1 MTRRNPNHGKQA
13 PLAYQAPDRARRVRI
28 SLLSGCIAVGLM
40 GLLPIAAT
48 AAELESTVK
57 TEIETAASKIVSD
70 DTATSEASTS
80 DAVLDSE
87 APLLPLVF
95 DGMPNRSTW
104 SSASAFDDGG
114 MVSPMSVIQPPPAL
128 NNTLPGISAYLS
140 NWLLGNDYQA
150 CGLLGSGC
158 LTIDR
163 ANFNYSYLSL
173 ILNLVQAPNV
183 LDLDGNQPANH
194 LTLIGAVQS
203 DSYIQFQDSN
213 YTGNNNS
220 ASCIIIGLACTWRT
234 NAAQNNQTII
244 GDGSYANGSNTIVM
258 GTNARHQLPT
268 ITAAA
273 AGFTGGPDTNYAA
286 RLGNSVVIGDNSFGN
301 ANRQT
306 ILGFG
311 ATSTHANSVALGA
324 GSSTAVGAQT
334 GYTAFGLVAPQTSS
348 GEVSIGAA
356 GATRKLTNVAA
367 GSNGTD
373 AVNLAQLQGAL
384 STAAADPFAVKY
396 NDAGGVPDFGNVTL
410 QGAGGTTISNVR
422 AGLVNAG
429 STQAING
436 AQVFAISQS
445 NAQRLGGGAGVAAD
459 GTVTAP
465 NYVID
470 GNGYNNVGS
479 ALAAINTGL
488 ATADA
493 FSVQYNDDGA
503 GNPNYGAITL
513 RGPAGTGTLIGN
525 LAAGQ
530 IAAGSLEAV
539 NGGQIFA
546 VGSATAAVFGGG
558 AAFNAGGTFTAPNY
572 IIDGT
577 GYNNVGAALAALDG
591 GVSGANAFAVRYD
604 DDGTGN
610 PDYGNITLAGP
621 AGTGTVLDNLAN
633 GQIAA
638 GSLQG
643 VNGGQIFGLGTSI
656 ANLFGGGSV
665 FNAGGIFTAPNYL
678 IGGNTYNDVGSALTA
693 LDGNINAGNAFAVQY
708 DDDGA
713 GNPDYGNITLRGPAG
728 TGTTLDNLAN
738 GQIAAGSLQAVNGG
752 QIHDIGAA
760 VASIFGGGSLFN
772 GGVFGA
778 PNFTVQGGNYS
789 NVGAAFAAV
798 DASLTN
804 INNRIDNLPP
814 GNPGPDPRIAI
825 DGTGNASVAA
835 GSRGVAV
842 GASANAGGTHA
853 TAIGGDSYAA
863 GANDTAIGGN
873 ARVEAD
879 GSTAVGANSNIA
891 ASATNA
897 VAIGESASVTA
908 SGAVALG
915 QGAVAD
921 RANTVSV
928 GNAGQQRQI
937 VNVAAGAQDNDAVN
951 VAQLKASQTG
961 TVRYD
966 TNVDGSVNNTQIT
979 LNNGGA
985 AVNIRNVR
993 AGTANTD
1000 AVNVQQLNEGVNRA
1014 INTSN
1019 QYTDNW
1025 GNTLRREIG
1034 QLDDNAS
1041 AGVAS
1046 AMAVA
1051 GLPQSYMPGKSMAAI
1066 AASSFRGE
1074 SGFAIGISTI
1084 TEDGRY
1090 VYKLSGNSNSRGDV
1104 GVTVGAGV
1112 VW

>member
-1 MTRRNPNHGKQA
+1 MTRRNPNHGKQT
-13 PLAYQAPDRARRVRI
+13 PLAYQAPERARRVRI
-28 SLLSGCIAVGLM
+28 CLLSGCIAVAMAGM
-40 GLLPIAAT
+40 LPIAAT
-48 AAELESTVK
+48 AAELRSAIKAEVETSAST
-57 TEIETAASKIVSD
+57 IAGDETD
-70 DTATSEASTS
+70 TSEASTS
-80 DAVLDSE
+80 DAVLDTE

-220 ASCIIIGLACTWRT
+220 ASCVIIGLACTWRT

-324 GSSTAVGAQT
+324 GSNTAVGAQA

-396 NDAGGVPDFGNVTL
+396 NDLGGTPDFANVTL

-436 AQVFAISQS
+436 AQVFTISQS

-572 IIDGT
+572 IIGGT

-621 AGTGTVLDNLAN
+621 AGTGTVLDNLAA

-665 FNAGGIFTAPNYL
+665 FNAGGTFTAPNYL
-678 IGGNTYNDVGSALTA
+678 IGGNTYNDVGSALSA

-708 DDDGA
+708 NDDGA
-713 GNPDYGNITLRGPAG
+713 GNPDYGAITLRGPAG

-778 PNFTVQGGNYS
+778 PNFTVQGGSYS

-814 GNPGPDPRIAI
+814 GNPAPDPRIAI

-863 GANDTAIGGN
+863 GANDTAVGGN
-873 ARVEAD
+873 ARVNAD

-897 VAIGESASVTA
+897 VALGESASVTA

-951 VAQLKASQTG
+951 VAQLKASQAG

-966 TNVDGSVNNTQIT
+966 TNVDGSVNNTQVT

-1034 QLDDNAS
+1034 QLDDKAS